1 MMTSLW
7 QYSLGYDCPVFPGLF
22 SYVCYVTGASLT
34 MADCLIFN
42 KSRVA
47 INWYGGWHH
56 GKKLALI
63 CILIDITCSV
73 EMKQVD
79 SVIVMI

>member
-1 MMTSLW
+1 
-7 QYSLGYDCPVFPGLF
+7 
-22 SYVCYVTGASLT
+22 
-34 MADCLIFN
+34 MADYLIFN

-56 GKKLALI
+56 GKKWALI
-63 CILIDITCSV
+63 FILNDLLCSV

-79 SVIVMI
+79 SVIVTI